1 MIAKRSKRLNWTG
14 RITIDKGCVEVTRET
29 VDINLPE
36 AVSIDIDLSDY
47 SFPNSAT
54 VKIEAYHRLTS
65 MRFDFGTIG
74 EMIPSKRLELT
85 DFPSQNLP
93 TFRLL
98 VVDTEICQ
106 GRLLGSAERIRI
118 ADTETSEDSRNIFKV
133 DSRDI
138 GEEVWRVEF
147 DLDDYPKLIINRKIP
162 NLLYHLEHDPMI
174 QGMILPIAFRVVL
187 NELARNLSYT
197 RNDSGEDSWVSVWLQ
212 FCTELCG
219 AIDPRK
225 YSDDE
230 DYLKSWTD
238 ECVAEFA
245 NLHSFASI
253 LKKQWEN

>member
-14 RITIDKGCVEVTRET
+14 RITIDKGCVDVVRET
-29 VDINLPE
+29 VDIDQPE
-36 AVSIDIDLSDY
+36 AVTIDIDLSDY
-47 SFPNSAT
+47 SFPNSAA
-54 VKIEAYHRLTS
+54 VMIEASHRLTS

-74 EMIPSKRLELT
+74 EMLPSKRLELT
-85 DFPSQNLP
+85 DFPPQNLP

-98 VVDTEICQ
+98 VVDTEITP
-106 GRLLGSAERIRI
+106 GRILGSAERIKI
-118 ADTETSEDSRNIFKV
+118 ADSETSEESRNIFKV

-147 DLDDYPKLIINRKIP
+147 DLDDYPKLVINRKIP
-162 NLLYHLEHDPMI
+162 NLLYLLEHDQMI
-174 QGMILPIAFRVVL
+174 QGMILPVAFRVVL
-187 NELARNLSYT
+187 SELARNLRNT

-219 AIDPRK
+219 AGDPRL

-230 DYLKSWTD
+230 DFLKSWTD
-238 ECVAEFA
+238 ECVTEFA